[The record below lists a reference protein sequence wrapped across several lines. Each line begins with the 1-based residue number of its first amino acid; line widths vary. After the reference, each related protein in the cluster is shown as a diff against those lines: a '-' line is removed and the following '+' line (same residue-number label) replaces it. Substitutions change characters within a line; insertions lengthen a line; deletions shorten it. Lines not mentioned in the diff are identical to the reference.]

1 MKKQTFLIAAFLVA
15 IFSQVALSQT
25 NYETYSNARFD
36 YSISYPSNLLAPQG
50 EADNGDGQ
58 IFSGDGAEMRV
69 YGSNMLANETL
80 FKEFNSVMKEYSSGV
95 TYRTYRK
102 SFFVV
107 SALRDGKIFY
117 RKTIARPN
125 GSFITFTIEYDESK
139 RGVYDKA
146 VSKMAKSFK

>member
-15 IFSQVALSQT
+15 IFSQTALSQT
-25 NYETYSNARFD
+25 NYKTYSNARFD

-80 FKEFNSVMKEYSSGV
+80 LKEFNSVMKEYGSGV

-102 SFFVV
+102 NFFVI